1 MSDDE
6 LRLGAMGTFSVD
18 IAIESHQ
25 RRGNVARIANVLVD
39 TGAEAT
45 WLPREALDSLGV
57 VPEGREQ
64 YQMADGRVL
73 ERELGFVIVHVAGK
87 RTSDD
92 VVFAEPGDLS
102 LLGARSLQGLNLRVD
117 ARAKRLV
124 PAGPRITAASD
135 YLPSISPSLEMRRRT
150 SATRGWSS
158 GSARFHRSMNSR

>member
-1 MSDDE
+1 MTDRRSGDLIVD
-6 LRLGAMGTFSVD
+6 AMGTFHVD
-18 IAIESHQ
+18 IAIESHIL
-25 RRGNVARIANVLVD
+25 RGRVARIPHVLVD

-45 WLPREALDSLGV
+45 WLPREILESLDV

-73 ERELGFVIVHVAGK
+73 ERQVGYVIVHVAGK

-102 LLGARSLQGLNLRVD
+102 LLGARSLEGLNLRVD

-124 PAGPRITAASD
+124 PAGPIITATATAIAN
-135 YLPSISPSLEMRRRT
+135 YQ
-150 SATRGWSS
+150 ATRVIRELQKRS
-158 GSARFHRSMNSR
+158 RFGFYGCFSPA

>member
-1 MSDDE
+1 MGDAP
-6 LRLGAMGTFSVD
+6 LIVGAMGTFFVD
-18 IAIESHQ
+18 IAVESHQ
-25 RRGNVARIANVLVD
+25 KRGNLASLPRVLVD

-45 WLPREALDSLGV
+45 WLPRDVLESLGV

-73 ERELGFVIVHVAGK
+73 EREVGYAIVHVAGR

-102 LLGARSLQGLNLRVD
+102 LLGARSLEGLNLRVD

-124 PAGPRITAASD
+124 PAGPRITATA
-135 YLPSISPSLEMRRRT
+135 
-150 SATRGWSS
+150 A
-158 GSARFHRSMNSR
+158 

>member
-1 MSDDE
+1 MSED
-6 LRLGAMGTFSVD
+6 RLTLDAMGTFFID
-18 IAIESHQ
+18 IAIESHKH
-25 RRGNVARIANVLVD
+25 RGRVARIAGVIVN

-45 WLPREALDSLGV
+45 WVPRETLESIGV

-73 ERELGFVIVHVAGK
+73 ERQVGYVIVHVAGK

-102 LLGARSLQGLNLRVD
+102 LLGARSIKGLNLRVD

-124 PAGPRITAASD
+124 PAGPRITAA
-135 YLPSISPSLEMRRRT
+135 
-150 SATRGWSS
+150 A
-158 GSARFHRSMNSR
+158 